1 MKHAKHLI
9 VLLALLIGW
18 CDVPK
23 TWATTEIHNRTT
35 STKTEGH
42 LTLNDLKTLLAI
54 RTNFQ
59 ARFQETHFSIL
70 LTKPLTTSGKL
81 SFIPPSR
88 LEKHV
93 TAPFEEKY
101 WIEGNQVHY
110 ESSSKG
116 ISTSFSLDEN
126 HALQGFLLGL
136 RSALTGDY
144 QTLQRFFSLTLAG
157 TKDQWTLRLKPI
169 DDSILEILT
178 FIIIKGRN
186 SFLTSMEL
194 REANGD
200 HSLLV
205 LDERIK

>member
-1 MKHAKHLI
+1 MKSAKHLSI
-9 VLLALLIGW
+9 FLALFIGW
-18 CDVPK
+18 CDITE
-23 TWATTEIHNRTT
+23 TWGTAESHSRVT
-35 STKTEGH
+35 SSKSEGH

-59 ARFQETHFSIL
+59 ARFHETHFSNL
-70 LTKPLTTSGKL
+70 LTEPLTTSGRL

-101 WIEGNQVHY
+101 WIEGNEVHY
-110 ESSSKG
+110 ESSLKG
-116 ISTSFSLDEN
+116 ISTSFSLNEYP
-126 HALQGFLLGL
+126 ALQGFLLGL

-144 QTLQRFFSLTLAG
+144 QSLQRFFSLTLAG
-157 TKDQWTLRLKPI
+157 TMSQWTLRLKPI
-169 DDSILEILT
+169 DDSILEILA
-178 FIIIKGRN
+178 FITIKGQN
-186 SFLTSMEL
+186 GFLTSMEL